1 MLLSVGTA
9 NSFYFLGVGALAP
22 TYAGETKRGFSPEE
36 NFIPPTAK
44 SENKK
49 GTGPLPE
56 IIPVKYTEEEAEYLS
71 MRPLVRQEFRSAE
84 LVDMI
89 VQVAGKDSGRVQKIL
104 GAGTIV
110 FHSFRYWWA
119 GFEADSAALNEI
131 LKKYPDA
138 DPQRTFRA
146 EDCNEV
152 ILESR
157 GLPGTAGLPTVL
169 SSTAVMGSPATSSL
183 AGIGG
188 LPSGSPSPAPS
199 WPVAGSPAQRSLRI
213 RRDEANK
220 RKLLRSRSVWDI
232 LMDLARESAPVYRV
246 YSYSLRGDIYALPL
260 TPERAASLAQDA
272 MQAAPRVLRPE
283 LAGLPEMSQIIFIC
297 PRPAAHSTTDA
308 I

>member
-1 MLLSVGTA
+1 MPLHPELRSPRPKDGASRPSNFLLLSVGTA
-9 NSFYFLGVGALAP
+9 NSFCFLEIGALAP

-49 GTGPLPE
+49 ESGPLPE

-89 VQVAGKDSGRVQKIL
+89 VQVAGKDPGRVQKIL
-104 GAGTIV
+104 SAGTIV

-119 GFEADSAALNEI
+119 GFEADAAALSEI

-146 EDCNEV
+146 EDCTEV

-157 GLPGTAGLPTVL
+157 SLPAAAGLPTVTESGRRGDRLASHVEL
-169 SSTAVMGSPATSSL
+169 S
-183 AGIGG
+183 
-188 LPSGSPSPAPS
+188 
-199 WPVAGSPAQRSLRI
+199 R
-213 RRDEANK
+213 N
-220 RKLLRSRSVWDI
+220 
-232 LMDLARESAPVYRV
+232 LARFH
-246 YSYSLRGDIYALPL
+246 LPDRPHQRQL
-260 TPERAASLAQDA
+260 ARSGIAGATLAAHPPRRSQQAQAASLAFGLGHINEPRA
-272 MQAAPRVLRPE
+272 RVRSGLSRIFLLAAR
-283 LAGLPEMSQIIFIC
+283 
-297 PRPAAHSTTDA
+297 
-308 I
+308 